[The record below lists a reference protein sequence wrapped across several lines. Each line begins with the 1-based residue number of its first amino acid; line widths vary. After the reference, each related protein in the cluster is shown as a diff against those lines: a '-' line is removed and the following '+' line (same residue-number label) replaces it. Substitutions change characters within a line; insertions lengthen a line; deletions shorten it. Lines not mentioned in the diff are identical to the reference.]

1 MFQNIALD
9 QKTMICINEFHSSY
23 FGPRNSLPVVDILTR
38 AGFDNATVEHAAYT
52 IDYFARMPYSN
63 NWRVNPRE
71 GRAIVANCPG
81 CTVPARSGNK
91 AMAIADTLNKQWGV
105 QVRLDAPFC
114 IKKAKKCQ

>member
-1 MFQNIALD
+1 MFPGCSVSFL
-9 QKTMICINEFHSSY
+9 KKLPSSSY

-38 AGFDNATVEHAAYT
+38 AGFDNATIEHAAYT

-105 QVRLDAPFC
+105 QVGHLC
-114 IKKAKKCQ
+114 IHSDYYA